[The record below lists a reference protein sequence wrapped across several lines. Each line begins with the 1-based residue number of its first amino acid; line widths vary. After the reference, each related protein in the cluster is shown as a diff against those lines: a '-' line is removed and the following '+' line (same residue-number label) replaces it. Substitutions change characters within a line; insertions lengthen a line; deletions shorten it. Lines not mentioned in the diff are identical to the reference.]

1 MALVDG
7 DPAPFV
13 LRTDEPL
20 VGVRGFL
27 LSGEGELCSVVMP
40 LTWPKASVGPAICY
54 SRPDGDASSKW
65 YAARDPSIP
74 DHAAP
79 RGDCKCGFCAYHP
92 GALVPLSVSAFSLSS
107 ASVLGVVIGYGMVLP
122 GTKGWRASHA
132 RVMALLL
139 PGAPTPPWAGAVG
152 RPDVYA
158 PADRIKQVAADYGV
172 AVMRREDVP
181 RMAPEFGQVAPYR
194 EDPPRRQHP
203 G

>member
-1 MALVDG
+1 MALMDSG
-7 DPAPFV
+7 GAPFV

-20 VGVRGFL
+20 VGVRGFM
-27 LSGEGELCSVVMP
+27 LSPEGELRSIVMP
-40 LTWPKASVGPAICY
+40 VGWPKASVGPAVCY
-54 SRPDGDASSKW
+54 ARPEGDASSTW
-65 YAARDPSIP
+65 YAARDPTIP

-79 RGDCKCGFCAYHP
+79 WADCRCGFCAYHP
-92 GALVPLSVSAFSLSS
+92 GALIPLATSAFSLSS

-139 PGAPTPPWAGAVG
+139 PQAQIPPFPGG
-152 RPDVYA
+152 TNPMCA
-158 PADRIKQVAADYGV
+158 PADRIRHVAANYGV

-194 EDPPRRQHP
+194 EDPPRRQFP
-203 G
+203 A